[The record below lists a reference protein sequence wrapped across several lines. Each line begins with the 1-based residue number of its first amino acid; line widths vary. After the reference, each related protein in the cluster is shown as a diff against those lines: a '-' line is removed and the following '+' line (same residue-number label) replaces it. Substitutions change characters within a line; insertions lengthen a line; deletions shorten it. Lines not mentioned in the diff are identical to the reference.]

1 MSVFMFL
8 EQRAEVIQI
17 LKTVFDPEMG
27 FNVYDLGLIYG
38 LDVNAQGEVYI
49 LMTFTSPTC
58 PFAEALIEEIKTK
71 VETLAW
77 AKHCTVEVTFDPP
90 WNTNLM
96 SEEALLAAG
105 LL

>member
-1 MSVFMFL
+1 MLL
-8 EQRAEVIQI
+8 EQRAEVISL

-38 LDVNAQGEVYI
+38 IDVNSQGEVYI

-58 PFAEALIEEIKTK
+58 PFAETILEEIKTK
-71 VETLAW
+71 VENLSWVKKCTL
-77 AKHCTVEVTFDPP
+77 EVTFDPP
-90 WNTNLM
+90 WNTNMM

>member
-1 MSVFMFL
+1 MFL

-38 LDVNAQGEVYI
+38 LDVNSQGEVYI

-71 VETLAW
+71 VENLAW

-96 SEEALLAAG
+96 SEEALLAVG